1 MTFRIAFLPLVLSV
15 LASRAVAQEFN
26 IDFHNAAST
35 PPATYAAAG
44 KAGAWNGIAAI
55 VPNGPI
61 GLFDLAGNGT
71 PVQLR
76 VAAGAAGWNG
86 LGGWTWNNPST
97 SGGDQALMDDILDV
111 GGGYP
116 TGPVSEL
123 VVSFTGLQPGDYEI
137 YTYSFAPDN
146 YLPGNG
152 GSAWTTRIDVPG
164 SPSGQQVVGSLDWP
178 ASGHT
183 HLQTYA
189 LHTLTVG
196 PSGTLSIQLGAGAP
210 DLGFGSLNGIQIVRS
225 VPQPVSYCTAGTSTN
240 GCTPTLTANSN
251 PNASF
256 SNSCLLSVSGT
267 EGQKTGLIF
276 YGINNSG
283 YVPQPWGNGSSF
295 LCVKAPTQR
304 TPASSTGGTAG
315 QCNGAFLLNLNAF
328 QLTNPGALG
337 QPFTAGSTLFA
348 QAWYRDPPAPKTT
361 NLSDALRLTVLP

>member
-1 MTFRIAFLPLVLSV
+1 MVHRFAPLAFVVPF
-15 LASRAVAQEFN
+15 LAGPALAQEFN
-26 IDFHNAAST
+26 LDFHTAAAT
-35 PPATYAAAG
+35 PPSTYAAAG
-44 KAGAWNGIAAI
+44 KAGIWNAIAAL
-55 VPNGPI
+55 VPNGP
-61 GLFDLAGNGT
+61 LAPVDLNGAAT
-71 PVQLR
+71 PMR
-76 VAAGAAGWNG
+76 VSIAAGAAGWNG
-86 LGGWTWNNPST
+86 LGGWNWNNPST
-97 SGGDQALMDDILDV
+97 TGGDQALMDDILDV

-123 VVSFTGLQPGDYEI
+123 VVSFTGMQAGDYEVF
-137 YTYSFAPDN
+137 TYSFAPDN

-164 SPSGQQVVGSLDWP
+164 SPSGLQVVGSLDWP
-178 ASGHT
+178 AAGHT

-189 LHTLTVG
+189 LHAVTVG
-196 PSGTLSIQLGAGAP
+196 ASGAFSIRLGAGAP

-240 GCTPTLTANSN
+240 GCTPTLNANSN

-256 SNSCLLSVSGT
+256 SNSCVLSVSGA

-315 QCNGAFLLNLNAF
+315 QCNGAFLLDLNAF
-328 QLTNPGALG
+328 QLANPGALG
-337 QPFTAGSTLFA
+337 QPFTVGSSLFA